1 MHFYAFA
8 KYDRCDRFQIN
19 FNVYGLICSILYEKA
34 YLEISTSK
42 FEFELNNEILVLKA
56 DIAIV
61 TYTCRFYE
69 YLFIFL
75 MHRVKHIKK
84 TTIHFGEVI
93 MTYVFL
99 CTLVIQI
106 LSNGQFKSRDCVN
119 FTKAEI
125 WMDQWHIVWQCL

>member
-1 MHFYAFA
+1 M
-8 KYDRCDRFQIN
+8 
-19 FNVYGLICSILYEKA
+19 ICSILYEKA
-34 YLEISTSK
+34 YLEISTSI

-84 TTIHFGEVI
+84 NYHTFWRSYHDICFLVYIGDTDIVKWTI
-93 MTYVFL
+93 
-99 CTLVIQI
+99 
-106 LSNGQFKSRDCVN
+106 
-119 FTKAEI
+119 
-125 WMDQWHIVWQCL
+125 